1 MNENLSAKVYV
12 KKNGVYEEIPG
23 DVSHIT
29 KALNKR
35 EGEITK
41 VSFSSLLE
49 QLPPLSEV
57 RIDYLKG
64 ETVYKREFFVTTDN
78 VKPN

>member
-1 MNENLSAKVYV
+1 MNENLSVKVYV
-12 KKNGVYEEIPG
+12 KQNGVYKEMPG

-29 KALNKR
+29 KVSDNKG
-35 EGEITK
+35 GEITK
-41 VSFSSLLE
+41 VSFASLAE